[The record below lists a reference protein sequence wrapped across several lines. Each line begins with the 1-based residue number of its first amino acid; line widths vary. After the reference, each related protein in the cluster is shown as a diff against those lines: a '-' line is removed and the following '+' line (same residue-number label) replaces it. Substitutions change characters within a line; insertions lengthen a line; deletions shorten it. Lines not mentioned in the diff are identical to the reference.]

1 MKTSF
6 ITFLSICAV
15 IITGCTTQVVVDPM
29 SGELKTA
36 EYQAGFFTAPIDA
49 PVDQI
54 FKQAITAVDDL
65 GYFRTGELHKQS
77 SVMIYARKVGD
88 QKVTVRIAPPKD
100 EEATAQSEVRIRI
113 GNLGNL
119 AESQAI
125 YDRIIE
131 AIEAL

>member
-6 ITFLSICAV
+6 ITILSICAV

-29 SGELKTA
+29 SGKLKTA
-36 EYQAGFFTAPIDA
+36 IYQAGFFTAPVDA

-54 FKQAITAVDDL
+54 FRAAIIAVDAL

-88 QKVTVRIAPPKD
+88 QKVTVRIGPPTD
-100 EEATAQSEVRIRI
+100 EETTAQSEVRIRI

-131 AIEAL
+131 SL

>member
-15 IITGCTTQVVVDPM
+15 IINGCTTQVVIDPM

-36 EYQAGFFTAPIDA
+36 TYQAGFFTAPVDA
-49 PVDQI
+49 PIDQI
-54 FKQAITAVDDL
+54 FKVAISAVDSM

-88 QKVTVRIAPPKD
+88 QKVTLRIGPPTD
-100 EEATAQSEVRIRI
+100 EETTAQSEVRIRI

-131 AIEAL
+131 AL

>member
-1 MKTSF
+1 MKISF
-6 ITFLSICAV
+6 ITILSICAV

-36 EYQAGFFTAPIDA
+36 KYQAGFFTAPVDA

-54 FKQAITAVDDL
+54 FKVAITAVDAM

-88 QKVTVRIAPPKD
+88 QKVTVRIGPPSDK
-100 EEATAQSEVRIRI
+100 ETTAQSEVRIRI

-131 AIEAL
+131 SL

>member
-6 ITFLSICAV
+6 ITFISICAV

-29 SGELKTA
+29 SGELNTA
-36 EYQAGFFTAPIDA
+36 TYQAGFFTAPIDA

-54 FKQAITAVDDL
+54 FKEAIAAVDAL
-65 GYFRTGELHKQS
+65 GYFRTGELHKQTS
-77 SVMIYARKVGD
+77 IIIYARKVGD
-88 QKVTVRIAPPKD
+88 QKVTVRIGPPTD

-119 AESQAI
+119 VESQAI
-125 YDRIIE
+125 YARIT
-131 AIEAL
+131 EAL

>member
-1 MKTSF
+1 MKISF
-6 ITFLSICAV
+6 ITILSICAV
-15 IITGCTTQVVVDPM
+15 IITGCTTQVVVDSM
-29 SGELKTA
+29 NGELKTA
-36 EYQAGFFTAPIDA
+36 KYQAGFFTAPVDA

-54 FKQAITAVDDL
+54 FKLAITAVDAM

-88 QKVTVRIAPPKD
+88 QKVTVRIGPPTD
-100 EEATAQSEVRIRI
+100 EETTAQSEVRIRI

-131 AIEAL
+131 SL

>member
-15 IITGCTTQVVVDPM
+15 LMTACTTNVVVDPM

-36 EYQAGFFTAPIDA
+36 TYQAGFFTAPIDA

-54 FKQAITAVDDL
+54 FIEAIGAVDSL
-65 GYFRTGELHKQS
+65 GYFRTGELHKES
-77 SVMIYARKVGD
+77 SVTIYARKVGD
-88 QKVTVRIAPPKD
+88 QKVTVRIGPPSD
-100 EEATAQSEVRIRI
+100 EEATSQSEVRIRI

-119 AESQAI
+119 VESQAI
-125 YDRIIE
+125 YDRIIQT
-131 AIEAL
+131 L

>member
-1 MKTSF
+1 
-6 ITFLSICAV
+6 
-15 IITGCTTQVVVDPM
+15 M

-36 EYQAGFFTAPIDA
+36 TYQAGFFTAPVDA

-54 FKQAITAVDDL
+54 FKVAITAVDSM

-88 QKVTVRIAPPKD
+88 QKVTVRIGPPSD
-100 EEATAQSEVRIRI
+100 EETTAQSEVRIRI

-131 AIEAL
+131 AL

>member
-15 IITGCTTQVVVDPM
+15 IINGCTTQVVVDPM

-36 EYQAGFFTAPIDA
+36 TYQAGFFTAPVDA

-54 FKQAITAVDDL
+54 FKVSITAVDSM
-65 GYFRTGELHKQS
+65 GYFRTGELHKQTS
-77 SVMIYARKVGD
+77 IIIYARKVGD
-88 QKVTVRIAPPKD
+88 QKVTVRIGPPTD

-131 AIEAL
+131 AL

>member
-15 IITGCTTQVVVDPM
+15 IITGCTTQVSVDPM
-29 SGELKTA
+29 SGVLKTA
-36 EYQAGFFTAPIDA
+36 KYQAGFFTAPIDA

-54 FKQAITAVDDL
+54 FKEAIVAVDAL
-65 GYFRTGELHKQS
+65 GYFRTGELHKAT
-77 SVMIYARKVGD
+77 SVTVYARKVGD
-88 QKVTVRIAPPKD
+88 QKVTIRIGPPTD

-113 GNLGNL
+113 GVLGNL

-125 YDRIIE
+125 YSRITE
-131 AIEAL
+131 TL

>member
-6 ITFLSICAV
+6 ITFLLICAV

-36 EYQAGFFTAPIDA
+36 KYQAGFFTAPIDA

-54 FKQAITAVDDL
+54 FKAAITAVDAM

-88 QKVTVRIAPPKD
+88 QKVTVRISPPSD
-100 EEATAQSEVRIRI
+100 EESTAQSEVRIRI

-119 AESQAI
+119 AESQTI
-125 YDRIIE
+125 YDRIL
-131 AIEAL
+131 EALQ

>member
-1 MKTSF
+1 MKISF
-6 ITFLSICAV
+6 ITILSICAV
-15 IITGCTTQVVVDPM
+15 IITGCTTQVMVDSM
-29 SGELKTA
+29 NGELKTA
-36 EYQAGFFTAPIDA
+36 KYQAGFFTAPVDA

-54 FKQAITAVDDL
+54 FKVAITAVDAL

-88 QKVTVRIAPPKD
+88 QKVTVRIGPPTD
-100 EEATAQSEVRIRI
+100 EETTAQSEVRIRI

-131 AIEAL
+131 SL

>member
-6 ITFLSICAV
+6 ITILSIFAV

-36 EYQAGFFTAPIDA
+36 KYQAGFFTAPVDA

-54 FKQAITAVDDL
+54 FKVAITAMDAM

-88 QKVTVRIAPPKD
+88 QKVTVRIGPPTD
-100 EEATAQSEVRIRI
+100 EETSAQSEVRIRI

-131 AIEAL
+131 SL

>member
-6 ITFLSICAV
+6 ITFISICAV

-36 EYQAGFFTAPIDA
+36 TYQAGFFIAPIDA

-54 FKQAITAVDDL
+54 FREAIAAVDAL

-88 QKVTVRIAPPKD
+88 QKVTVRIGPPTD

-119 AESQAI
+119 AESQVI

-131 AIEAL
+131 SL

>member
-6 ITFLSICAV
+6 ITFISICAV

-29 SGELKTA
+29 SGELNTA
-36 EYQAGFFTAPIDA
+36 TYQAGFFTAPIDA

-54 FKQAITAVDDL
+54 FKEAIAAVDAL
-65 GYFRTGELHKQS
+65 GYFRTGELHKQTS
-77 SVMIYARKVGD
+77 IIIYARKVGD
-88 QKVTVRIAPPKD
+88 QKVTVRIGPPTD

-119 AESQAI
+119 AESQVI

-131 AIEAL
+131 SL

>member
-6 ITFLSICAV
+6 INILSICAV

-36 EYQAGFFTAPIDA
+36 KYQAGFFTAPVDA

-54 FKQAITAVDDL
+54 FKVAITAVDAM

-88 QKVTVRIAPPKD
+88 QKVTVRIGPPSD
-100 EEATAQSEVRIRI
+100 EETNAQSEVRIRI

-131 AIEAL
+131 SL

>member
-6 ITFLSICAV
+6 ITFISICAV

-29 SGELKTA
+29 SGELNTA
-36 EYQAGFFTAPIDA
+36 TYQAGFFTAPIDA

-54 FKQAITAVDDL
+54 FKEAIAAVDAL

-88 QKVTVRIAPPKD
+88 QKVTVRIGPPTD

-119 AESQAI
+119 VESQAI
-125 YDRIIE
+125 YARIT
-131 AIEAL
+131 EAL

>member
-1 MKTSF
+1 MKISF
-6 ITFLSICAV
+6 ITILSICAV
-15 IITGCTTQVVVDPM
+15 IITGCTTQVVVDSM
-29 SGELKTA
+29 NGELKTA
-36 EYQAGFFTAPIDA
+36 KYQAGFFTAPVDA

-54 FKQAITAVDDL
+54 FKVAITAVDAL

-88 QKVTVRIAPPKD
+88 QKVTVRIGPPTD
-100 EEATAQSEVRIRI
+100 EETTAQSEVRIRI

-131 AIEAL
+131 SL

>member
-1 MKTSF
+1 MKTLL
-6 ITFLSICAV
+6 ITFLSICVV

-36 EYQAGFFTAPIDA
+36 KYQAGFFTVPVDA

-54 FKQAITAVDDL
+54 FKVAIAAVDSM

-88 QKVTVRIAPPKD
+88 QKVTVRIGPPTD
-100 EEATAQSEVRIRI
+100 EESSAQSEVRIRI
-113 GNLGNL
+113 GHLGNL

-125 YDRIIE
+125 YDRIT
-131 AIEAL
+131 EAL

>member
-1 MKTSF
+1 MKISF
-6 ITFLSICAV
+6 ITILSICAV

-36 EYQAGFFTAPIDA
+36 KYQAGFFTAPVDA

-54 FKQAITAVDDL
+54 FKVAITAVDAM
-65 GYFRTGELHKQS
+65 GYFRTGELHKQT

-88 QKVTVRIAPPKD
+88 QKVTVRIGPPTS
-100 EEATAQSEVRIRI
+100 EETTAQSEVRIRI

-131 AIEAL
+131 SL